1 MTVDLKNA
9 TPIGTGDV
17 NTREH
22 IFGNRYN
29 MYNDNYKK
37 QVENRL
43 TEIYAN
49 AALLKMDKQLDMTNN
64 VYKTIVNK
72 ISRVYTHGVD
82 RVFAD
87 ESMVEVYKENRID
100 KYMKQA
106 NRYVNAFND
115 ILLQVGFNQEE
126 KKYRFAFRYPH
137 KTKIVIDDI
146 GNPSEVEYFVSNTD
160 DEGEK
165 WAFWSN
171 EKHYYKIYN
180 KNGDATEVAV
190 VGNEDMVNPYD
201 VLPFVFMQNGFR
213 DSGFFDPFT
222 GNDLVEVTLDMAVYN
237 TFKNY
242 MIKWQSFK
250 QVVVT
255 GNNVSAIQGQ
265 VLDPS
270 QALTADGDDVKID
283 VLDMQANLEELRTTI
298 DSQMINV
305 AINYNISPS
314 QFRMT
319 GQVSSGFALK
329 MENTALDE
337 FTAEQQSDF
346 IDYEKDLYKLL
357 VTVGNVEGAS
367 FSESAEFSVTFSDI
381 TYSESPE
388 TTVNTQEKRINLGL
402 TNPVE
407 IIQNEDNIDEDAAIE
422 KYEENIKYRNVAN
435 ENLNKPTLD
444 EASTAVKLGI
454 NVTP

>member
-9 TPIGTGDV
+9 TPIDTGNTD
-17 NTREH
+17 TREY
-22 IFGNRYN
+22 IFGSRYN

-37 QVENRL
+37 QVEKRL

-49 AALLKMDKQLDMTNN
+49 ASLLKMDKQLDMTNN

-72 ISRVYTHGVD
+72 ISRVYTSGVD
-82 RVFAD
+82 RVFGD
-87 ESMVEVYKENRID
+87 ESMVDVYKENRID

-115 ILLQVGFNQEE
+115 MLMQVSWDTDNN
-126 KKYRFAFRYPH
+126 KPRFVFRYPH
-137 KTKIVIDDI
+137 KTRVVIDDM
-146 GNPSEVEYFVSNTD
+146 GNPSEVEYFVSNED

-171 EKHYYKIYN
+171 EKHYYKVYD
-180 KNGDATEVAV
+180 KNGEATEVAV
-190 VGNEDMVNPYD
+190 VGNEDMVNPYN

-222 GNDLVEVTLDMAVYN
+222 GSDLVEVTLDMAVYN

-255 GNNVSAIQGQ
+255 GNNVSKIQGQ

-283 VLDMQANLEELRTTI
+283 VLDMQANLEELKNVI
-298 DSQMINV
+298 DSQMVNV

-319 GQVSSGFALK
+319 GQVSSGFALQ

-337 FTAEQQSDF
+337 FTAEQQTDF
-346 IDYEKDLYKLL
+346 IDYEKDLNKLL
-357 VTVGNVEGAS
+357 VIIGNVNRAG
-367 FSESAEFSVTFSDI
+367 FSESADFDVSFADI
-381 TYSESPE
+381 TYSESPKE
-388 TTVNTQEKRINLGL
+388 TVETQKERINLGL

-422 KYEENIKYRNVAN
+422 KYEENIKYRNVGN

-444 EASTAVKLGI
+444 EKTTAEALGLEE
-454 NVTP
+454 